1 MGLFDIVK
9 DIGNAIKHTVVDPL
23 TDAASHDAKY
33 KIRQVVQLARPPPP
47 PPIPPRRPPPQPIEM
62 PRVSKPFAHIGSIT
76 VLKPMVVGEPK
87 VISHRVF
94 SALPRRHT
102 QPTYAPPV
110 AATPI
115 ATAVVPASAFVSKL
129 EHGLNKTEI
138 QIAMVTGGVAGYL
151 GNGVLLGVVGAVL
164 PPVAYAALAD
174 S

>member
-9 DIGNAIKHTVVDPL
+9 DIGNAIKHAVVDPL
-23 TDAASHDAKY
+23 ADAASHDATH

-47 PPIPPRRPPPQPIEM
+47 AIPPRRPPPHPIEM
-62 PRVSKPFAHIGSIT
+62 PPVSKPFAHIDSIT

-94 SALPRRHT
+94 SAIPRRHT
-102 QPTYAPPV
+102 RPTYAQPV

-115 ATAVVPASAFVSKL
+115 AAAVPPAVAFVSKL
-129 EHGLNKTEI
+129 ESGLNKTEI

-151 GNGVLLGVVGAVL
+151 GDGLLLGVVGAAL
-164 PPVAYAALAD
+164 PPVAYAALAG